1 MRKQAKNLTL
11 FLLITFLL
19 PFISIVAQTT
29 ISNNFIRFIL
39 YGIQAASPTI
49 SVIAILYLKKE
60 KTFQPFNL

>member
-49 SVIAILYLKKE
+49 SVIAILY
-60 KTFQPFNL
+60 